1 MIEGS
6 SREKKYTSQFSRLTP
21 PLLNEEE
28 EERREEKKKM
38 KKRKQED
45 DDDEEKEEEYVP
57 LPSSRLSKEALLE
70 KFRNFDDVKTT
81 TTTTRD
87 GGGGE
92 EEEEKELFKKM
103 DFNKVP
109 EILKD
114 FEKMKSGGDFDEA
127 GFGRFSSD
135 DDDDDEEEKEKKNI
149 DDRDDIEND
158 DDDISFE
165 EKLLS
170 NAADDRSGKLRMRA
184 DIALTD
190 GEYAGK
196 STSRAK
202 MFAEEEEELMKN
214 NPYYDEDEEEE
225 DFEEDDYPEEEDE
238 DFEKK
243 KKKNKGSMEEEDD
256 FDDDDDD
263 FDDESEEGEED
274 EDDAKKKKK
283 KNKNKHKKEG
293 DRRRNEYDNY
303 SDDDDDDEGD
313 DDYGGWNIYDE
324 GDEEMRA
331 VLDSAMRKKGKRR
344 KSDKEAA
351 KMFKQFES
359 ELPRLNISD
368 DEDEDKDDEENE
380 DDDDDDEDAMEE
392 DDDDEEEDEL
402 GGKGREARDN
412 RDEDEDDDD
421 DDFDDDEDDDDDD
434 FDYAG
439 AMEKDDSKR
448 KPSSRKRAS
457 EREEED
463 DDEDE
468 DDDNDEIEDAADPQ
482 LEEELKKFELE
493 EQETK
498 RLAEQKAKTEQK
510 SKSVR
515 IQRALWEQMLRMRIK
530 LQRGI
535 ENGMKMPGP
544 LANQGLRR
552 LSESTNQ
559 SLDSLATAAKDTL
572 LSMLH
577 LQLYLMKQFEKTGE
591 VDTTEIAAKLKNLK
605 QKREDEKKEG
615 GAVDSTTTSTEQF
628 WAVCEAMQD
637 EFAEFRDSSCDRWQ
651 RKSQVSSGNA
661 GNLKAFNQNISQQV
675 RSAMLAPEKAIDRSR
690 PALTRTKKIG
700 ENVQISRLGDNTN
713 SDDSEDE
720 RFDEDEDGVRKN
732 GMESRKDIESYDDFD
747 MYEQL
752 LKEFLESGNVDGD
765 APRSAAKPAKRR
777 KIVDRRASKGRKLR
791 YHVQEPLV
799 NFVSSIEEEVPQWAE
814 KLFTQLFASKG

>member
-1 MIEGS
+1 MFLDGRKKRMMIFSGGQTRAKKS
-6 SREKKYTSQFSRLTP
+6 AEKSKP
-21 PLLNEEE
+21 
-28 EERREEKKKM
+28 KGKM
-38 KKRKQED
+38 KKRKSD
-45 DDDEEKEEEYVP
+45 ASHEKREEEEEGEEEEELRLPP
-57 LPSSRLSKEALLE
+57 LPSTRLSKEALID
-70 KFRNFDDVKTT
+70 KFKNFEDMKVRPPSSSRDDDDDIE
-81 TTTTRD
+81 R
-87 GGGGE
+87 GE
-92 EEEEKELFKKM
+92 LKM

-114 FEKMKSGGDFDEA
+114 FDRGGKNGGDADD
-127 GFGRFSSD
+127 GFVGFSSD
-135 DDDDDEEEKEKKNI
+135 SDDKNEVLEKKSKGKEEEKEE
-149 DDRDDIEND
+149 DGND
-158 DDDISFE
+158 DDDKDISFE

-184 DIALTD
+184 DIALNE

-202 MFAEEEEELMKN
+202 MFADEEEELRKN
-214 NPYYDEDEEEE
+214 NPHYDEDVDLDDFEGDDYPDEEE
-225 DFEEDDYPEEEDE
+225 DFENKSIGSAEEEE
-238 DFEKK
+238 Y
-243 KKKNKGSMEEEDD
+243 S
-256 FDDDDDD
+256 
-263 FDDESEEGEED
+263 DDESEEEE
-274 EDDAKKKKK
+274 E
-283 KNKNKHKKEG
+283 KNKNKKEG
-293 DRRRNEYDNY
+293 STRRNEYDNF
-303 SDDDDDDEGD
+303 SDDDDDDD
-313 DDYGGWNIYDE
+313 DDDDGGWNIHDE

-331 VLDSAMRKKGKRR
+331 VLDSATRKKGKRR

-351 KMFKQFES
+351 KMFKKFEA

-368 DEDEDKDDEENE
+368 DEDEDEEDE
-380 DDDDDDEDAMEE
+380 DDDDDADAMDE
-392 DDDDEEEDEL
+392 DDDEEEDEL
-402 GGKGREARDN
+402 GGEGGGAKDN
-412 RDEDEDDDD
+412 REEDEEDDDD
-421 DDFDDDEDDDDDD
+421 DDDFEDDDDD

-439 AMEKDDSKR
+439 AMEKDDVKR
-448 KPSSRKRAS
+448 KPSSTKRAS
-457 EREEED
+457 ARDEEEEEED
-463 DDEDE
+463 DE
-468 DDDNDEIEDAADPQ
+468 DDDDEIEDAADPR

-530 LQRGI
+530 LQKGI

-552 LSESTNQ
+552 LSESANK
-559 SLDSLATAAKDTL
+559 SLDSLATTAKDTL

-577 LQLYLMKQFEKTGE
+577 LQVYLMKQFEKTGE
-591 VDTTEIAAKLKNLK
+591 VDTTEVAAKLKNLK
-605 QKREDEKKEG
+605 QKREEEKSDG
-615 GAVDSTTTSTEQF
+615 GVSGPLTSTEQF
-628 WAVCEAMQD
+628 WNVCEAMQN

-675 RSAMLAPEKAIDRSR
+675 RAAMLAPEKAIDRSR
-690 PALTRTKKIG
+690 PVLTRTKKIG
-700 ENVQISRLGDNTN
+700 ENVQVSRLGDTTN
-713 SDDSEDE
+713 SDDSDDE
-720 RFDEDEDGVRKN
+720 HFDRDEDGARPNKN
-732 GMESRKDIESYDDFD
+732 GSSMESRKDIESYDDFD

-799 NFVSSIEEEVPQWAE
+799 NFVSSIEEEVPQWAD

>member
-1 MIEGS
+1 MGGRLDALAKKS
-6 SREKKYTSQFSRLTP
+6 AEKKPKGRRGRDFEMKKRKSDASHHEKR
-21 PLLNEEE
+21 EEE
-28 EERREEKKKM
+28 EEEE
-38 KKRKQED
+38 EEG
-45 DDDEEKEEEYVP
+45 DEEELRLPP
-57 LPSSRLSKEALLE
+57 LPSTRLSKEALID
-70 KFRNFDDVKTT
+70 KFKNFEDMKVRPPSSSRDDDDIE
-81 TTTTRD
+81 R
-87 GGGGE
+87 GE
-92 EEEEKELFKKM
+92 LKM

-114 FEKMKSGGDFDEA
+114 FDRGGGKNGGDADD
-127 GFGRFSSD
+127 GFVGFSSD
-135 DDDDDEEEKEKKNI
+135 SDDENEVLEKKSKGKEEEKEE
-149 DDRDDIEND
+149 DGND
-158 DDDISFE
+158 DDDKDISFE

-184 DIALTD
+184 DITLNE

-202 MFAEEEEELMKN
+202 MFADEEEELRMN
-214 NPYYDEDEEEE
+214 TPQYDEDVELDDFEGDDYPDEEE
-225 DFEEDDYPEEEDE
+225 DFENKSIGSAEEEE
-238 DFEKK
+238 Y
-243 KKKNKGSMEEEDD
+243 S
-256 FDDDDDD
+256 
-263 FDDESEEGEED
+263 DDESEEEE
-274 EDDAKKKKK
+274 E
-283 KNKNKHKKEG
+283 KNKNKKEG
-293 DRRRNEYDNY
+293 STRRNEYDNF
-303 SDDDDDDEGD
+303 SDDDDDDD
-313 DDYGGWNIYDE
+313 DGGWNIHDE

-331 VLDSAMRKKGKRR
+331 VLDSATRKKGKRR

-351 KMFKQFES
+351 KMFKKFEA

-368 DEDEDKDDEENE
+368 DEDEDEEDE
-380 DDDDDDEDAMEE
+380 DDDDDDDADAMDE
-392 DDDDEEEDEL
+392 DDDEEEDEL
-402 GGKGREARDN
+402 GGEGGGAKDN
-412 RDEDEDDDD
+412 REEDE
-421 DDFDDDEDDDDDD
+421 EDDDDD

-439 AMEKDDSKR
+439 AMEKDDVKR
-448 KPSSRKRAS
+448 KPSSTKRAS
-457 EREEED
+457 ARDEEEEEEEEED
-463 DDEDE
+463 DE
-468 DDDNDEIEDAADPQ
+468 DDDDEIEDAADPR

-530 LQRGI
+530 LQKGI

-552 LSESTNQ
+552 LSESANK
-559 SLDSLATAAKDTL
+559 SLDSLATTAKDTL

-577 LQLYLMKQFEKTGE
+577 LQVYLMKQFEKTGE
-591 VDTTEIAAKLKNLK
+591 VDTTEVAAKLKNLK
-605 QKREDEKKEG
+605 QKREEEKSDG
-615 GAVDSTTTSTEQF
+615 GVGGPLTSTEQF
-628 WAVCEAMQD
+628 WNVCEAMQN

-675 RSAMLAPEKAIDRSR
+675 RAAMLAPEKAIDRSR
-690 PALTRTKKIG
+690 PVLTRTKKIG
-700 ENVQISRLGDNTN
+700 ENVRISRLGAN
-713 SDDSEDE
+713 SDDSDDE
-720 RFDEDEDGVRKN
+720 HFDRDEDGARLNKN
-732 GMESRKDIESYDDFD
+732 GSSMESRKDIESYDDFD

-765 APRSAAKPAKRR
+765 TPRSAAKPAKRR

-799 NFVSSIEEEVPQWAE
+799 NFVSSIEEEVPQWAD